1 MVEIAA
7 AAVKE
12 LRGKTGAGIMDC
24 KRALAESG
32 GDMEAAT
39 DWLRSKGL
47 AAAARKAGRVA
58 ADGLVG
64 LAIASD
70 GRSGAVIEVN
80 AETDFV
86 ARNETFQTFVQRC
99 ATLALETGGDLEA
112 LAAHPWPQSGAT
124 VAAALTGL
132 IATVGEN
139 MRLRRAAALSVPK
152 GAVAGYVHAAISPG
166 LGRIAVVVALESEAE
181 GENLAA
187 LGHQI
192 AMHVAAAK
200 PEAVAIADLDPER
213 VERER
218 HVLAEQARQT
228 GKPEEIVQKM
238 VEGRLRKFYQEV
250 VLGEQI
256 FVVDGETR
264 ISALLA
270 RAGQELG
277 APVKVAGFVR
287 YGLGEGIEKKEDD
300 FAAAVATAAGAA

>member
-1 MVEIAA
+1 MAEIAA
-7 AAVKE
+7 AAVKG
-12 LRGKTGAGIMDC
+12 LRDKTGAGIMDC

-47 AAAARKAGRVA
+47 ATAARKAGRVA

-64 LAIASD
+64 LAIAAD
-70 GRSGAVIEVN
+70 GRSAAAIEVN

-86 ARNETFQTFVQRC
+86 ARNATFQAFVRHC
-99 ATLALETGGDLEA
+99 AALALETGGDLEA
-112 LAAHPWPQSGAT
+112 LAARPGPEGDGTIAG
-124 VAAALTGL
+124 ALTGL
-132 IATVGEN
+132 VATAGEN
-139 MRLRRAAALSVPK
+139 VQLRRAGLLSVSK
-152 GAVAGYVHAAISPG
+152 GAVAGYVHAAVSPG

-181 GENLAA
+181 GEKLTTLARQ
-187 LGHQI
+187 L

-200 PEAVAIADLDPER
+200 PEAATIADLDPRR

-218 HVLAEQARQT
+218 SVLAEQARQS
-228 GKPEEIVQKM
+228 GKPEGIVQKM
-238 VEGRLRKFYQEV
+238 VEGRLRKFHQEV
-250 VLGEQI
+250 VLTEQV

-264 ISALLA
+264 IAGLLDQ
-270 RAGQELG
+270 AGCDLG

-300 FAAAVATAAGAA
+300 FAAAVAAAAS

>member
-64 LAIASD
+64 LAIAAD
-70 GRSGAVIEVN
+70 GRSGAAIEIN

-86 ARNETFQTFVQRC
+86 ARNETFQAFVQRC

-112 LAAHPWPQSGAT
+112 LAAHPWPQSGGT
-124 VAAALTGL
+124 VADALTGL

-139 MRLRRAAALSVPK
+139 MRLRRAAALAVSK
-152 GAVAGYVHAAISPG
+152 GAVAGYVHAAASPG

-181 GENLAA
+181 GEKLAT
-187 LGHQI
+187 LGRQI

-218 HVLAEQARQT
+218 NVLAEQARET

-250 VLGEQI
+250 VLAEQI

-264 ISALLA
+264 ISTLLA
-270 RAGQELG
+270 RAGQDLG